1 MNTLCHFMQ
10 VLICPRSP
18 VMNLSFDPRS
28 QAWYGRSRTPGVW
41 LSTHAGRGCSD
52 RRPG

>member
-1 MNTLCHFMQ
+1 MNPLCHFMQ

-28 QAWYGRSRTPGVW
+28 QASKPGTGD
-41 LSTHAGRGCSD
+41 LAPLECG
-52 RRPG
+52 